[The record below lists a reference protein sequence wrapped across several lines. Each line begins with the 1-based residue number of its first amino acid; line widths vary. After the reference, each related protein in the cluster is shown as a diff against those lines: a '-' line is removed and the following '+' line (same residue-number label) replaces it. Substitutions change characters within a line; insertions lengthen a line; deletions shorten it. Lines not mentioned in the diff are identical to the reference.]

1 MSRILATASFVV
13 LLFAAAVSQA
23 AEDPSGKWVWT
34 AEFNNMKREMSV
46 TLKLDG
52 DKLTGSV
59 PGRQGAE
66 TAIENGSFKDGEVK
80 FEVTRERNGNKMT
93 TKYSGKVEGDKLTG
107 KIESPGRNGGEARS
121 RDWNATR
128 SK

>member
-1 MSRILATASFVV
+1 MSRILATLTFSV
-13 LLFAAAVSQA
+13 LMLVAAVSQA

-34 AEFNNMKREMSV
+34 VEFNDMKREMSV

-59 PGRQGAE
+59 PGREGKE

-80 FEVTRERNGNKMT
+80 FEVTRERNGNKFT
-93 TKYSGKVEGDKLTG
+93 SKYSGKVEGNKLTG
-107 KIESPGRNGGEARS
+107 KIESPGRDGGAPRS
-121 RDWNATR
+121 RDWNAT
-128 SK
+128 KAE